1 MSTNEDTQRRQIGKR
16 LKETREYLGLSQDEV
31 ANVVKIARPAI
42 SLIESGERKV
52 DALELKKFADLYR
65 QPVAYFIDEEDDATA
80 TMPKEVAFLA
90 RTATQLTSDDQKE
103 LLRFAQ
109 FLKAKTRKTP

>member
-1 MSTNEDTQRRQIGKR
+1 MPTNEETQRRQIGRR

-31 ANVVKIARPAI
+31 ATAIKIARPAI
-42 SLIESGERKV
+42 SLVESGERKV

-65 QPVAYFIDEEDDATA
+65 QSVAYFLGETDETATA
-80 TMPKEVAFLA
+80 LAKDVAFLA
-90 RTATQLTSDDQKE
+90 RTATQLTPEDQKE

-109 FLKAKTRKTP
+109 FLKAKGKRSP